1 MESNSYLIEPNSQY
15 KQLLRLLMSESE
27 ISDLYQVLVQFEEMG
42 LSLPK
47 AAADLKL
54 ELWYMLLEVR
64 EFNAYQAEGGEP

>member
-1 MESNSYLIEPNSQY
+1 MESNSYLISPGGQY
-15 KQLLRLLMSESE
+15 RQELRLIMSESE

-42 LSLPK
+42 LPLPK

-64 EFNAYQAEGGEP
+64 EFNAYQEQGGEP

>member
-1 MESNSYLIEPNSQY
+1 MLISPGGQY
-15 KQLLRLLMSESE
+15 RQELRVILSESE

-42 LSLPK
+42 LPLPK
-47 AAADLKL
+47 TAADLKL